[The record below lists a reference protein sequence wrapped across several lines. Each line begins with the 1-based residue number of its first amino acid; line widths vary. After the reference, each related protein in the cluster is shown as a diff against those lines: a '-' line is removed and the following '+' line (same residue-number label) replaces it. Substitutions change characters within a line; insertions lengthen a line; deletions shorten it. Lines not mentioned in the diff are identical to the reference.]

1 MGSFDAYEKRF
12 RGRNKENIESSY
24 KTKVNIRFQNR
35 GGGNY
40 KKVKKCI
47 VICAT
52 KIIMLQR
59 IVDLNARDA

>member
-12 RGRNKENIESSY
+12 RGRNKENIESAY

-40 KKVKKCI
+40 KKSRNVLSSMQQKQSCYKGLLI
-47 VICAT
+47 
-52 KIIMLQR
+52 
-59 IVDLNARDA
+59 